1 MVHPSGANEHR
12 RGDTHAAVGPLG
24 CARRGWATHHLGKA
38 HSKEIKL
45 TVKDTAK
52 KPPSTSKLSSAPKK
66 SVDKTANQ
74 KAVSKPPADSTQVSK
89 EAQSPQ
95 QESQSQLSGLLSG
108 MSDWAGRSEPSQ
120 ATGGAEQNP
129 ASLQLGEG
137 ELLRQGRNNP
147 EQVTQLQEML
157 NSSGAQL
164 EVDGKF
170 GTKTAEAVRRFQ
182 QERNLQVDGVV
193 GPQTMAAL
201 NGGGTQAEGAVES
214 PQNTT
219 GEPPANATGDA
230 PANAAAETA
239 TTPPA
244 TNDSQ
249 GRSTT
254 RLEGIPPRPEDA
266 RSGSEFMQS
275 ISNLPPGPQ
284 RDQAVLNEILSG
296 NIPENSRNLQELVVN
311 RNGREIRMNVMSD
324 YLSIGSNE
332 DNVRIPMT
340 PAVAQAIADRTGTSL
355 PTDRIVDD
363 IHSQS
368 TQLHMAPM
376 SNNRESIG
384 TYAAHDQRIDGQ
396 LGSGTAPTGLV
407 SGHKKDIVIPARN
420 GRVAIYGGRWPN
432 GGRIQSYSNVHHSG
446 YEDYSHGAR
455 LVSQQITVDGRSMS
469 LSDALADPNLA
480 PLFTNHQGGSF
491 RY

>member
-1 MVHPSGANEHR
+1 M
-12 RGDTHAAVGPLG
+12 
-24 CARRGWATHHLGKA
+24 
-38 HSKEIKL
+38 
-45 TVKDTAK
+45 TVKDTSK
-52 KPPSTSKLSSAPKK
+52 KPQSTGKLASPPSKTVAQKADQK
-66 SVDKTANQ
+66 SVPE
-74 KAVSKPPADSTQVSK
+74 PPADSAQVSK
-89 EAQSPQ
+89 EAQNPQ
-95 QESQSQLSGLLSG
+95 REPQGQISGLLSG
-108 MSDWAGRSEPSQ
+108 MSDWAGRSA
-120 ATGGAEQNP
+120 ATETPDSARQNP
-129 ASLQLGEG
+129 PSLQLAEG

-157 NSSGAQL
+157 NASGAQL

-170 GTKTAEAVRRFQ
+170 GPKTAEAVRRFQ
-182 QERNLQVDGVV
+182 QERNLQVDGIV

-201 NGGGTQAEGAVES
+201 NGGGTQPEGGVEN
-214 PQNTT
+214 PQDATGSRGPTTT
-219 GEPPANATGDA
+219 GEADSNPAGASATTA
-230 PANAAAETA
+230 PA
-239 TTPPA
+239 P
-244 TNDSQ
+244 DSPQ
-249 GRSTT
+249 GRSTA

-266 RSGSEFMQS
+266 RTGSEFMQS

-368 TQLHMAPM
+368 RQLHMAPM

-384 TYAAHDQRIDGQ
+384 TYAAHDERIDGQ
-396 LGSGTAPTGLV
+396 LGSGTAPTELV

-432 GGRIQSYSNVHHSG
+432 GERIQSYSNVHHSG

-480 PLFTNHQGGSF
+480 PLFTNHRGGSF

>member
-1 MVHPSGANEHR
+1 M
-12 RGDTHAAVGPLG
+12 
-24 CARRGWATHHLGKA
+24 
-38 HSKEIKL
+38 

-52 KPPSTSKLSSAPKK
+52 KSPSTTKSAPPSANTTKNTPIKQEAKKAPTDSA
-66 SVDKTANQ
+66 
-74 KAVSKPPADSTQVSK
+74 QVSK
-89 EAQSPQ
+89 EAQST
-95 QESQSQLSGLLSG
+95 QSEPKNQLSGLLSG
-108 MSDWAGRSEPSQ
+108 MSDWAGRSEPAETANS
-120 ATGGAEQNP
+120 TGQN
-129 ASLQLGEG
+129 ARSLQLGEG

-170 GTKTAEAVRRFQ
+170 GPLTAEAVRRYQ
-182 QERNLQVDGVV
+182 QERNLKVDGIV
-193 GPQTMAAL
+193 GPETMGSL
-201 NGGGTQAEGAVES
+201 NGGGAQPNGATES

-219 GEPPANATGDA
+219 GGPPGNTAGEASSNTTG
-230 PANAAAETA
+230 AAA

-244 TNDSQ
+244 ANDPQ

-266 RSGSEFMQS
+266 RTGSEFMQS

-284 RDQAVLNEILSG
+284 RDQAVLREILSG
-296 NIPENSRNLQELVVN
+296 NIPENSRDLQEIVVN

-368 TQLHMAPM
+368 RQLHMAPM

-384 TYAAHDQRIDGQ
+384 TYAAHDQRIDNQ

-407 SGHKKDIVIPARN
+407 SGHKKDLVIPARN

-480 PLFTNHQGGSF
+480 HLFTNHQGGSF
-491 RY
+491 RYPQ